1 MTGPKSK
8 WARRVDR
15 PTTVCASR
23 NRRSPASWFAG
34 LARLFDFI
42 IWVSIQLEKG
52 LAVVCLHSC
61 FVPSSFIDE
70 KDWFDCIV
78 STRFLSS
85 LVFLEFSLKCV
96 VLSEEW
102 SASLVWLSIRAPC
115 FVLSQFPNKMK
126 LYPCMCA
133 ASCTIVS
140 SVRYRRTRV
149 HCSSNA
155 EAVKISKN
163 NVSMAAHIR
172 ETRENIEFIID

>member
-102 SASLVWLSIRAPC
+102 SASLVWLSIRAPIPRDRRALC
-115 FVLSQFPNKMK
+115 YHNFPKNEIISMHVRCELHNRFKRSISS
-126 LYPCMCA
+126 Y
-133 ASCTIVS
+133 SCS
-140 SVRYRRTRV
+140 LL
-149 HCSSNA
+149 
-155 EAVKISKN
+155 K
-163 NVSMAAHIR
+163 
-172 ETRENIEFIID
+172 